1 MNPAILRA
9 VLFMLL
15 STALL
20 SCMHGLVRH
29 VSHTLHPFEIAF
41 FRNLFGLAAV
51 LPLVWRAGAA
61 GFVTRRP
68 GLQVLRG
75 VIGMGAMLGWFYGL
89 SVTPIAGA
97 TALSFTAS
105 IFASVGA
112 ALFLGE
118 RMRLR
123 RWSAVIIGFMGALIV
138 LRPGV
143 ETIGIGALAILFSSM
158 CWGTN
163 IVIVKRLGQTDN
175 TVSIV
180 VWMSLLLTLF
190 SVFPALY
197 VWQWP
202 SWSEL
207 GWLLLLGTLG
217 TGGHLAMV
225 TALKLADAT
234 VLMPIDFTRLVWTSI
249 LGYLAFA
256 ESPDVW
262 TWLGGTVIFASSA
275 FIIYRESKLK
285 RRRL

>member
-1 MNPAILRA
+1 
-9 VLFMLL
+9 MLL

-20 SCMHGLVRH
+20 SCMHGLVRY

-41 FRNLFGLAAV
+41 FRNLFGLAVV

-61 GFVTRRP
+61 GFVTKRP

-89 SVTPIAGA
+89 SVVPIAGA
-97 TALSFTAS
+97 TALSFTAA
-105 IFASVGA
+105 IFASLGA

-123 RWSAVIIGFMGALIV
+123 RWSAVIIGFLGALIV
-138 LRPGV
+138 LRPGM
-143 ETIGIGALAILFSSM
+143 ETISIGALAILFSSM
-158 CWGTN
+158 CWGSN
-163 IVIVKRLGQTDN
+163 IVIVKRLSQTDN

-180 VWMSLLLTLF
+180 VWMSMMLTVF
-190 SVFPALY
+190 SIFPALF

-202 SWSEL
+202 TMPEL

-225 TALKLADAT
+225 TALKLVDAT
-234 VLMPIDFTRLVWTSI
+234 QIMPLDFSRLIWTSV
-249 LGYLAFA
+249 LGYLVFA
-256 ESPDVW
+256 EIPDIW
-262 TWLGGTVIFASSA
+262 TWVGGTVIFASAA
-275 FIIYRESKLK
+275 FITYREAKLK
-285 RRRL
+285 RPGLAVPRQ